1 MDGLQ
6 INQVRIALGLS
17 QREFAKQLNISE
29 RTVSRWETHPEEEV
43 LSIVETAI
51 RLYLEVIDLRH
62 KLKK

>member
-1 MDGLQ
+1 MTGIQ
-6 INQVRIALGLS
+6 INKVRVALGLS
-17 QREFAKQLNISE
+17 QREFAKQLGISE

-43 LSIVETAI
+43 LPIVETAI

>member
-1 MDGLQ
+1 MNGVQ

-29 RTVSRWETHPEEEV
+29 RTVSRWETHPDEDV
-43 LSIVETAI
+43 LPIVETAI